1 VERREGEGEVE
12 GRGRKGQAGS
22 DPTWEL
28 KMALASA
35 RKRES
40 KLLRRLGRIALE
52 YISRGEPLSPE
63 DGYVSLLVDDLR
75 RVSKEIHCLVE
86 KLKQATLS
94 PYSEK
99 ASYPPPPGSDTH
111 FPFSR

>member
-1 VERREGEGEVE
+1 ME
-12 GRGRKGQAGS
+12 RKGKRQIVAS

-28 KMALASA
+28 RLALASA

-40 KLLRRLGRIALE
+40 KLLRRLGRRALE
-52 YISRGEPLSPE
+52 SLSRGEVLGPE
-63 DGYVSLLVDDLR
+63 DGYVSLLLEDLR
-75 RVSKEIHCLVE
+75 RVSREIQCLVE

-94 PYSEK
+94 PYSDK
-99 ASYPPPPGSDTH
+99 TSYPPPPGSDTH